1 MKIGGLIGC
10 GFFAQNHLHAW
21 RDIDGARIA
30 AICDRDPERLSATAS
45 AFGIA
50 HTYSDAR
57 AMLEVEDLDFVDIA
71 TTVATHRPLVEL
83 AASHG
88 RHVICQKPFAE
99 NLEDGAA
106 MIAACREAGVHLMV
120 HENFRWQSA
129 IRAVKQKLDAGIIGR
144 PFWGRC
150 SFRSAFDVYAAQPY
164 LAQDKRFIIQDLGIH
179 ILDIARFLFG
189 DVETLST
196 RTQRVNP
203 RIRGEDVA
211 TMLMGHAG
219 GITSVVDCS
228 YATILPRENFPQT
241 LIEIDC
247 DKGTL
252 RLSQDYRL
260 TIATREGSETIDVSP
275 PLLPWAER
283 PWHNIQES
291 VFNIQR
297 HFIDC
302 LNKDIDAETSGEDN
316 LRTLA
321 LVYAAYDSAADNGR
335 LINLGG

>member
-1 MKIGGLIGC
+1 MKKGGLIGC

-21 RDIDGARIA
+21 RDIEGAEIVA
-30 AICDRDPERLSATAS
+30 LCDRDPERLSATAS

-50 HTYSDAR
+50 RTYDDAGT
-57 AMLEVEDLDFVDIA
+57 MLEQETLDFVDIA

-83 AASHG
+83 AAARGLHI
-88 RHVICQKPFAE
+88 VCQKPFAE
-99 NLEDGAA
+99 SLEDGAA
-106 MIAACREAGVHLMV
+106 MVAACRKAGVHLMV

-129 IRAVKQKLDAGIIGR
+129 IRAVRERLDRGIIGE

-164 LAQDKRFIIQDLGIH
+164 LAEDERFIIQDLGIH

-189 DVETLST
+189 DVETLAA

-203 RIRGEDVA
+203 KIRGEDVA
-211 TMLMGHAG
+211 TMLLGHAG
-219 GITSVVDCS
+219 GVTSVVDCS
-228 YATILPRENFPQT
+228 YATILSQENFPQT
-241 LIEIDC
+241 MVEIDG
-247 DKGTL
+247 DRGTL
-252 RLSQDYRL
+252 RLTRDYAL
-260 TIATREGSETIDVSP
+260 TIATREGSETVDVSP
-275 PLLPWAER
+275 PLLAWAER

-297 HFIDC
+297 HFIAC
-302 LNKDIDAETSGEDN
+302 LESDSEAATSGDDN

-321 LVYAAYDSAADNGR
+321 LVHAAYRSAGDGGR
-335 LINLGG
+335 MIRPGG

>member
-1 MKIGGLIGC
+1 LKKGGLIGC

-21 RDIDGARIA
+21 RDIDGADIV
-30 AICDRDPERLSATAS
+30 AICDRDSEKLSSTAS
-45 AFGIA
+45 AFGIRR
-50 HTYSDAR
+50 TYDDAE
-57 AMLEVEDLDFVDIA
+57 AMLKAEALDFVDIA
-71 TTVATHRPLVEL
+71 TTISTHRPLVEL
-83 AASHG
+83 VASHG
-88 RHVICQKPFAE
+88 RHVVCQKPFAE
-99 NLEDGAA
+99 NLQDGWA
-106 MIAACREAGVHLMV
+106 MVAACRKAGVHLMV

-129 IRAVKQKLDAGIIGR
+129 IRAVKQRLDANATGR

-164 LAQDKRFIIQDLGIH
+164 LAEDKRFIIQDLGIH
-179 ILDIARFLFG
+179 ILDIGRFLFG
-189 DVETLST
+189 DVETLSA

-203 RIRGEDVA
+203 TICGEDVA
-211 TMLMGHAG
+211 TIFMGHAG
-219 GITSVVDCS
+219 GVTSVVDCS
-228 YATILPRENFPQT
+228 YATILPQENFPQT
-241 LIEIDC
+241 MIEVDG
-247 DKGTL
+247 DEGTL
-252 RLSQDYRL
+252 RLTQDYVL

-275 PLLPWAER
+275 PLLSWAER

-302 LNKDIDAETSGEDN
+302 LDQNIDAETSGEDN

-335 LINLGG
+335 LVKLGG